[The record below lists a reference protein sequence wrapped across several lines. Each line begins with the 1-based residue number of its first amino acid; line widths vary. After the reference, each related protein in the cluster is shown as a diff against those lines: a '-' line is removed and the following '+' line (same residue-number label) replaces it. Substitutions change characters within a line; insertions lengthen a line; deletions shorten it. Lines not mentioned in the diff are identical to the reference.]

1 MGKGR
6 GVRNSL
12 ETSLRSRALPRPTPR
27 EVRDVR
33 WSGASSFSSANAS
46 DMLSRAEPES
56 VPMRLTGE
64 SLSLG
69 GGEDC
74 GTSAVGPGDKRGV
87 SAPNPADPTARP
99 LANPSLASTQA
110 HGRAVNE
117 GKQSCQGAARPSGR
131 RLPAER
137 QGPRARPPRAVGQ
150 QLRLRAAPST
160 GTGHCGPERR
170 LNVPTSQ
177 DRSPAPVT
185 SGSETEA
192 ASCPR
197 FPQASPRCRKS
208 PCRPRHRQLLA
219 APEKSKRKT
228 TRK

>member
-69 GGEDC
+69 GVR
-74 GTSAVGPGDKRGV
+74 T
-87 SAPNPADPTARP
+87 
-99 LANPSLASTQA
+99 
-110 HGRAVNE
+110 
-117 GKQSCQGAARPSGR
+117 AARLQSALGTHEVAAPR
-131 RLPAER
+131 ILPTPR
-137 QGPRARPPRAVGQ
+137 RARSLTP
-150 QLRLRAAPST
+150 L
-160 GTGHCGPERR
+160 
-170 LNVPTSQ
+170 
-177 DRSPAPVT
+177 SPAP
-185 SGSETEA
+185 
-192 ASCPR
+192 
-197 FPQASPRCRKS
+197 
-208 PCRPRHRQLLA
+208 RP
-219 APEKSKRKT
+219 T
-228 TRK
+228 TVQ

>member
-1 MGKGR
+1 
-6 GVRNSL
+6 
-12 ETSLRSRALPRPTPR
+12 
-27 EVRDVR
+27 
-33 WSGASSFSSANAS
+33 
-46 DMLSRAEPES
+46 
-56 VPMRLTGE
+56 MRVCQR
-64 SLSLG
+64 

-74 GTSAVGPGDKRGV
+74 GTSAVGPGDKRGG

-110 HGRAVNE
+110 HDRAVNE
-117 GKQSCQGAARPSGR
+117 GKQSCRGAARPSGR

-160 GTGHCGPERR
+160 GTGHSGPERR